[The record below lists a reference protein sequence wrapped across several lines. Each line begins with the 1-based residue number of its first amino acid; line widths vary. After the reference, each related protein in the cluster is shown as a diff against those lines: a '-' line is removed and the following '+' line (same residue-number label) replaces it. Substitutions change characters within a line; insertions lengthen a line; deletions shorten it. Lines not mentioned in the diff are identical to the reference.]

1 MLASH
6 LARHGRYD
14 APMSPPHPTPVAG
27 NGLLDRRLFLTHSLA
42 FATVLPVAQAAVPDE
57 PWMKTPGAPFTNY
70 GAPSPHEREIVRW
83 IFATEGAPSNG
94 VSWSPLHELDG
105 IVTPSGLHFERHHNG
120 VPQIDPARH
129 RLVLNGEVEQ
139 VLEFSIDALL
149 RYPRVSRFLVIECG
163 GNSNAGWREKPIQT
177 NAGYFHGL
185 VSCSEW
191 TGVPL
196 RLLLDEAGVK
206 PGADWLVA
214 EGADAFGMTASLPLA
229 KARDDCFLALYQ
241 NGERLR
247 PEQGYP
253 LRLLV
258 PGWEGVLNVKWLRT
272 LTLAREPVMA
282 RNETARY
289 TELQPD
295 GSARMFTFVMDVK
308 SLLTRP
314 SAGMRLSGP
323 GYYELSGLAWSG
335 RGRIAKVEVSADGGA
350 SWAEAALNEPVL
362 PQCFTR
368 FRLPWQWNGEACVLQ
383 SRAIDET
390 GAVQPTR
397 ADLVAAR
404 GRHGYFH
411 YNAIV
416 SWQVAADGALSH
428 VYVDAPAEAAPSADP
443 FDADW

>member
-1 MLASH
+1 MD
-6 LARHGRYD
+6 RPD
-14 APMSPPHPTPVAG
+14 FEPVAG
-27 NGLLDRRLFLTHSLA
+27 NGLLDRRLFLTQALA
-42 FATVLPVAQAAVPDE
+42 FSAVAPVAAAEVPDE
-57 PWMKTPGAPFTNY
+57 PWMKTPGAPFSNY
-70 GAPSPHEREIVRW
+70 GTPSPHEREIVRW
-83 IFATEGAPSNG
+83 ISATEGAPGNG

-120 VPQIDPARH
+120 VPAIDPAAH
-129 RLVLNGEVEQ
+129 RLVINGAVERP
-139 VLEFSIDALL
+139 LSFSIDALL
-149 RYPRVSRFLVIECG
+149 RYARVARFCVIECG
-163 GNSNAGWREKPIQT
+163 GNSNAGWRPAPIQT
-177 NAGYFHGL
+177 AVGYFHGM

-191 TGVPL
+191 SGVPL
-196 RLLLDEAGVK
+196 RLLLDEAGVA
-206 PGADWLVA
+206 PRADWLVA
-214 EGADAFGMTASLPLA
+214 EGADAFGMTVSLPLA
-229 KARDDCFLALYQ
+229 KAREDCLLALYQ

-272 LTLAREPVMA
+272 LTLTTEPVMA

-295 GSARMFTFVMDVK
+295 GTARMFTYVMDVK

-314 SAGMRLSGP
+314 SAGMRLDGP
-323 GYYELSGLAWSG
+323 GFYELSGLAWSG
-335 RGRIAKVEVSADGGA
+335 RGRIARVEVSADGGA
-350 SWAEAALNEPVL
+350 TWADAALGEPVL

-368 FRLPWQWNGEACVLQ
+368 FRAPWRWDGKPCVLQ
-383 SRAIDET
+383 SRATDET

-397 ADLVAAR
+397 AALIAAR
-404 GRHGYFH
+404 GRQGYFH

-416 SWQVAADGALSH
+416 SWQVEADGALSH
-428 VYVDAPAEAAPSADP
+428 VYVDAPTDAAPAADP

>member
-1 MLASH
+1 MD
-6 LARHGRYD
+6 RPD
-14 APMSPPHPTPVAG
+14 FEPVAG
-27 NGLLDRRLFLTHSLA
+27 NGLLDRRLFLTQALA
-42 FATVLPVAQAAVPDE
+42 FSAVAPVAAAEVPDE
-57 PWMKTPGAPFTNY
+57 PWMKTPGAPFSNY
-70 GAPSPHEREIVRW
+70 GTPSPHEREVVRW
-83 IFATEGAPSNG
+83 ISATDGAPGNG

-120 VPQIDPARH
+120 VPAIDPAAH
-129 RLVLNGEVEQ
+129 RLVINGAVERP
-139 VLEFSIDALL
+139 LSFSIDALL
-149 RYPRVSRFLVIECG
+149 RYPSVSRFCVIECG
-163 GNSNAGWREKPIQT
+163 GNSNAGWRPTPLQT
-177 NAGYFHGL
+177 AVGYFHGM

-191 TGVPL
+191 SGVPL
-196 RLLLDEAGVK
+196 RLLLDEAGVA
-206 PGADWLVA
+206 PRADWLVA
-214 EGADAFGMTASLPLA
+214 EGADAFGMTVSLPLA
-229 KARDDCFLALYQ
+229 KAREDCLLALYQ

-272 LTLAREPVMA
+272 LTLTTEPVMA

-295 GSARMFTFVMDVK
+295 GTARMFTYVMDVK

-314 SAGMRLSGP
+314 SAGMRLDGP
-323 GYYELSGLAWSG
+323 GFYELSGLAWSG
-335 RGRIAKVEVSADGGA
+335 RGRIARVEVSADGGA
-350 SWAEAALNEPVL
+350 TWADAALGEPVL

-368 FRLPWQWNGEACVLQ
+368 FRAPWRWDGKPSVLQ
-383 SRAIDET
+383 SRATDET

-397 ADLVAAR
+397 AALIAAR
-404 GRHGYFH
+404 GRQGYFH

-416 SWQVAADGALSH
+416 SWQVEADGALSH
-428 VYVDAPAEAAPSADP
+428 VYVDAPTDAAPAADP

>member
-1 MLASH
+1 MAKSEF
-6 LARHGRYD
+6 
-14 APMSPPHPTPVAG
+14 TPVAG
-27 NGLLDRRLFLTHSLA
+27 NGLLDRRLFLTHTLA
-42 FATVLPVAQAAVPDE
+42 FGAIAPVAHAAVPDE

-70 GAPSPHEREIVRW
+70 GTPSPYEREVVRW
-83 IFATEGAPSNG
+83 IAATEAAPSNG

-120 VPQIDPARH
+120 VPQIDPVAH
-129 RLVLNGEVEQ
+129 RLLVNGEVEHALTFT
-139 VLEFSIDALL
+139 VDALL

-163 GNSNAGWREKPIQT
+163 GNSNAGWHEKPIQT
-177 NAGYFHGL
+177 SAGYFHGL

-196 RLLLDEAGVK
+196 RLLLDEAGVGA
-206 PGADWLVA
+206 GADWIIA
-214 EGADAFGMTASLPLA
+214 EGADAFGMSISLPLA
-229 KARDDCFLALYQ
+229 KAREDCLIALFQ

-272 LTLAREPVMA
+272 LTLAGEPVMA

-308 SLLTRP
+308 SLITRP
-314 SAGMRLSGP
+314 SGGMRLVSP
-323 GYYELSGLAWSG
+323 GLHELSGLAWSG
-335 RGRIAKVEVSADGGA
+335 RGRIARVEVSADGGA
-350 SWAEAALNEPVL
+350 SWAEAALSDPVL

-368 FRLPWQWNGEACVLQ
+368 FRLPWQWNGARCVLQ
-383 SRAIDET
+383 SRATDET

-397 ADLVAAR
+397 AALVGAR
-404 GRHGYFH
+404 GRRGYFH

-416 SWQVAADGALSH
+416 SWQVDADGVLTH
-428 VYVDAPAEAAPSADP
+428 TYVDAPEDAAQSQDP